1 MRKLSCICS
10 LFLLIAISVAV
21 SVTPVQKVSAFGGGA
36 GSSVSPYLISTCAE
50 LFAIDDTTANLS
62 ASYVFTSNVD
72 CSVGAEAPMPA
83 SGSTYFSGSLDGN
96 NYELR
101 GLNITCTSGTYCALF
116 SQVTGN
122 VVIKNLTIST
132 PVIDSSA
139 VALAYSAVLIGNA
152 STSPATA
159 VTISQVIITGGS
171 VTAAIVSPPSGDPY
185 TGSIV
190 GRVKMGAISN
200 SQSSA
205 TVTGSLNVGGLAG
218 ELGDQSGSCDSFGPN
233 ISGSSFSGSVSGL
246 KQLGGLVGSFGSGF
260 GLDNC
265 AISNSFNTGNV
276 SSASSCVHVG
286 GIVGYLFESTVVS
299 TYNTGDIGGSSCTS
313 TGGVVGKASGRN
325 TSATTKP
332 SVVRTYSSGQVSGS
346 GGVGGVVGTCEW
358 SLVSESYSS
367 GLVTAT
373 TSFGGG
379 LVGNN
384 YCSIQDSYSTGNV
397 DGAGNKGGLVGQNS
411 SYGSVTNSYSI
422 ASGRPFVHTTTG
434 TCTYNF
440 WDVSTGAGA
449 SSCATGKTTSLM
461 KTQATFTG
469 ASWDFAGVWNMNSLV
484 NNGYPTLRGA
494 ISDSVLPTLESGVL
508 NSNGT
513 TLVLTFSEVLRVK
526 TSPASAFSVSASGS
540 SSTPTNV
547 SISGS
552 TATLTLPSVISSTA
566 TVLVSYL
573 APTASS
579 LISNLAVQD
588 VAGNDAVSFSAISI
602 TNNSADLTVPT
613 LTSGALDANGTSLV
627 LTFSESLHATTAAA
641 SAFTVTAS
649 AVLLTPTSA
658 VVNGSTVVLTL
669 SPALGPLAVITV
681 AYVAPASNAATSN
694 AAVQDLAGNDA
705 ASFSGRSATNNSTA
719 DIIAP
724 TASWTEPTTPS
735 SSRIL
740 SYTLTF
746 SEAVSGI
753 AAGDFGTIGTATG
766 CVITTAS
773 NAANLS
779 VVITVTCSSDGTV
792 TLRLRSG
799 SVLDASSNTGPT
811 SDALATAV
819 TITSPAVTTTV
830 ASTTTSPAVTTTTV
844 VSTTTVQPTGTTTT
858 VTTAPSGTG
867 VTATTVPVTVT
878 TLAVG
883 QSSISTVTTVVGNT
897 NTSSTTVT
905 MQRDTKAVGAAAVVT
920 TTTKAPVVTTT
931 TIAKLA
937 VLNVPRT
944 ELGGSSVLIGGK
956 VVEGVITR
964 ENNRLTITA
973 GPMVV
978 RIWAVAA
985 DGSKLSLDADGRLR
999 VKAGDSVT
1007 VDATGFS
1014 FNTRVE
1020 VRLYSDPVLLGRT
1033 DVDDK
1038 GIMNAS
1044 YEIPQGIPSGNHNV
1058 VLAGERDGSPV
1069 TMALS
1074 VALGEQSSG
1083 NALAVVFIGVL
1094 VAAGVTALML
1104 PAFLRRRREDE
1115 SGE

>member
-21 SVTPVQKVSAFGGGA
+21 SVSPVQKVSAFAGGTGA
-36 GSSVSPYLISTCAE
+36 SGSPYQISTCAE
-50 LFAIDDTTANLS
+50 LLKIDDTTANLS
-62 ASYVFTSNVD
+62 KAFLLTGNID
-72 CSVGAEAPMPA
+72 CTGVTVSPMVN
-83 SGSTYFSGSLDGN
+83 GSTYFTGTLDGGGF
-96 NYELR
+96 EIK
-101 GLNITCTSGTYCALF
+101 GLSLSCSTVYCGLFHTVTSGTVKNIVFDAP
-116 SQVTGN
+116 
-122 VVIKNLTIST
+122 VV
-132 PVIDSSA
+132 
-139 VALAYSAVLIGNA
+139 A
-152 STSPATA
+152 STSSYVGVVAGSVGARTATA
-159 VTISQVIITGGS
+159 IFEDVVIRS
-171 VTAAIVSPPSGDPY
+171 MNVDASG
-185 TGSIV
+185 V
-190 GRVKMGAISN
+190 
-200 SQSSA
+200 
-205 TVTGSLNVGGLAG
+205 VGGIAG
-218 ELGDQSGSCDSFGPN
+218 ICTACSVAG
-233 ISGSSFSGSVSGL
+233 GSVSGSVDAGL
-246 KQLGGLVGSFGSGF
+246 DKVGGLFGLVGEALYSHLFSVGDVSTSADVSGR
-260 GLDNC
+260 DY
-265 AISNSFNTGNV
+265 
-276 SSASSCVHVG
+276 VG
-286 GIVGYLFESTVVS
+286 GIVGQAYRATYTSTVGVFQTTVS
-299 TYNTGDIGGSSCTS
+299 PTVSVTGRD
-313 TGGVVGKASGRN
+313 
-325 TSATTKP
+325 
-332 SVVRTYSSGQVSGS
+332 Y
-346 GGVGGVVGTCEW
+346 VGGVVGHTSYTGGFNFEDIGSHASVSGATYVGGIIGW
-358 SLVSESYSS
+358 SRGSSERVYRSYSTGELSQTNSSCGSGVGGITASNDSEGFLRIIESYS
-367 GLVTAT
+367 
-373 TSFGGG
+373 TSSITGACRFGG
-379 LVGNN
+379 LVGNASTN
-384 YCSIQDSYSTGNV
+384 RCTITDSFFRGSLTRAAGSTDSVIGGITGRGCTSITRGYAATNALQ
-397 DGAGNKGGLVGQNS
+397 AFGGGVSN
-411 SYGSVTNSYSI
+411 
-422 ASGRPFVHTTTG
+422 
-434 TCTYNF
+434 
-440 WDVSTGAGA
+440 DVSLVPVCTDVYWDME
-449 SSCATGKTTSLM
+449 SSGQSSTRCTATGKTSAQM
-461 KTQATFTG
+461 KTQATFTNF
-469 ASWDFAGVWNMNSLV
+469 DFASKWIIDSAV
-484 NNGYPTLRGA
+484 NNGYPFLLGVGV
-494 ISDSVLPTLESGVL
+494 SSLSG
-508 NSNGT
+508 
-513 TLVLTFSEVLRVK
+513 
-526 TSPASAFSVSASGS
+526 GS
-540 SSTPTNV
+540 SWTP
-547 SISGS
+547 
-552 TATLTLPSVISSTA
+552 P
-566 TVLVSYL
+566 
-573 APTASS
+573 
-579 LISNLAVQD
+579 D
-588 VAGNDAVSFSAISI
+588 V
-602 TNNSADLTVPT
+602 TVPT

-627 LTFSESLHATTAAA
+627 LTFSEPLHATTAAA

-658 VVNGSTVVLTL
+658 VVSGSTVVLTL
-669 SPALGPLAVITV
+669 SRALGPLAVITV

-735 SSRIL
+735 SSRTL

-753 AAGDFGTIGTATG
+753 VVGDFGTIGTATG

-773 NAANLS
+773 GAANLS

-944 ELGGSSVLIGGK
+944 EVGGSSVLIGGK

-1038 GIMNAS
+1038 GVMNAS
-1044 YEIPQGIPSGNHNV
+1044 YEIPEGIPSGNHNV

-1104 PAFLRRRREDE
+1104 PAFLRRRRKDE

>member
-1 MRKLSCICS
+1 MTFNEDVR
-10 LFLLIAISVAV
+10 AV
-21 SVTPVQKVSAFGGGA
+21 SGKF
-36 GSSVSPYLISTCAE
+36 
-50 LFAIDDTTANLS
+50 
-62 ASYVFTSNVD
+62 
-72 CSVGAEAPMPA
+72 
-83 SGSTYFSGSLDGN
+83 
-96 NYELR
+96 
-101 GLNITCTSGTYCALF
+101 
-116 SQVTGN
+116 
-122 VVIKNLTIST
+122 
-132 PVIDSSA
+132 
-139 VALAYSAVLIGNA
+139 
-152 STSPATA
+152 
-159 VTISQVIITGGS
+159 
-171 VTAAIVSPPSGDPY
+171 
-185 TGSIV
+185 
-190 GRVKMGAISN
+190 
-200 SQSSA
+200 
-205 TVTGSLNVGGLAG
+205 
-218 ELGDQSGSCDSFGPN
+218 
-233 ISGSSFSGSVSGL
+233 
-246 KQLGGLVGSFGSGF
+246 
-260 GLDNC
+260 
-265 AISNSFNTGNV
+265 
-276 SSASSCVHVG
+276 VHVC
-286 GIVGYLFESTVVS
+286 F
-299 TYNTGDIGGSSCTS
+299 
-313 TGGVVGKASGRN
+313 
-325 TSATTKP
+325 
-332 SVVRTYSSGQVSGS
+332 
-346 GGVGGVVGTCEW
+346 
-358 SLVSESYSS
+358 
-367 GLVTAT
+367 
-373 TSFGGG
+373 
-379 LVGNN
+379 
-384 YCSIQDSYSTGNV
+384 
-397 DGAGNKGGLVGQNS
+397 
-411 SYGSVTNSYSI
+411 
-422 ASGRPFVHTTTG
+422 
-434 TCTYNF
+434 
-440 WDVSTGAGA
+440 
-449 SSCATGKTTSLM
+449 
-461 KTQATFTG
+461 
-469 ASWDFAGVWNMNSLV
+469 
-484 NNGYPTLRGA
+484 
-494 ISDSVLPTLESGVL
+494 
-508 NSNGT
+508 SNGT
-513 TLVLTFSEVLRVK
+513 TCSSIGERIPADDTSRISIAGATVTINPEMELNVNSTHYVRVDVGAFEDFSGNTFAGIISDGGSSSLTVLGVYTVSADGSAPVFKRACMSADRTTLHLLYDEQLVAGTLVNGEFAVSVSGGAQSIQSVVVPNHAAHVTIRLVGAMSVGSSPQVSYSRHVSFGGIEDSNSNRSVNLTLIDASSASDCAGPLMTASLPTLGATGVLRNANIVLEFDETVQMQYGKQILLRNNTTSTLIETFSTNDTSRVTVSGNTLIINPTSDLPANSLISLHTIESGFVEDISGNDFRGWGSTTFFTFTTGSTSDTVAPDATSTPDVVDGSDSGTSDTDNITSDATPTVTVTASESGGTVTVRAEKSGVFHTCQMSGSTSGSACTLPSLADGVWLITTVHADVIGNTSSRSAAQSITVDSVDPTVSWTEPSTPTSSLTFTYSLTFSEAVSGILASDFSSTGTATGCVFAPSAAAANPSVSVSVTCTGNGSFVAQLK
-526 TSPASAFSVSASGS
+526 AGMVSDAAGNTGPASLAAATSV
-540 SSTPTNV
+540 
-547 SISGS
+547 
-552 TATLTLPSVISSTA
+552 
-566 TVLVSYL
+566 
-573 APTASS
+573 
-579 LISNLAVQD
+579 AV
-588 VAGNDAVSFSAISI
+588 A
-602 TNNSADLTVPT
+602 ADLT
-613 LTSGALDANGTSLV
+613 
-627 LTFSESLHATTAAA
+627 
-641 SAFTVTAS
+641 
-649 AVLLTPTSA
+649 
-658 VVNGSTVVLTL
+658 
-669 SPALGPLAVITV
+669 
-681 AYVAPASNAATSN
+681 
-694 AAVQDLAGNDA
+694 
-705 ASFSGRSATNNSTA
+705 
-719 DIIAP
+719 AP

-944 ELGGSSVLIGGK
+944 EVGGSSVLIGGK

-1104 PAFLRRRREDE
+1104 PAFLRRRRKDE

>member
-21 SVTPVQKVSAFGGGA
+21 SVSPVQKASAFAGGTGA
-36 GSSVSPYLISTCAE
+36 SGSPYQISTCAE
-50 LFAIDDTTANLS
+50 LLKIDDTTANLS
-62 ASYVFTSNVD
+62 KAYEFSNNVD
-72 CSVGAEAPMPA
+72 CSATSVVPMA
-83 SGSTYFSGSLDGN
+83 SGSTYFSGVLNGN
-96 NYELR
+96 NFSLS
-101 GLNITCTSGTYCALF
+101 GLSISCTTGWACALF
-116 SQVTGN
+116 LEVSGTPE
-122 VVIKNLTIST
+122 IKNLTVVSPSINSTGNTSNMITAALVAHSGTTSNPAFSNITISGGL
-132 PVIDSSA
+132 IDAGVRKSTGTSAAGSIAGSIYRGTVANSTSSA
-139 VALAYSAVLIGNA
+139 TVRGSLYVGGLVGLLGDQNETCSAGSPSLSGSSYSGNVSGSSYVGGLVGEFGPNRGKNICEIRNSFNSGTVTGTVGGTATTCSIIGGIAGQLWEATIEDSYNTGEINGTTNTCADVGGIVGWARGNA
-152 STSPATA
+152 STNAAFESPTFQR
-159 VTISQVIITGGS
+159 VYSTGP
-171 VTAAIVSPPSGDPY
+171 VSGKSSIG
-185 TGSIV
+185 GIV
-190 GRVKMGAISN
+190 GTCDRGDLLVAYSTGAIT
-200 SQSSA
+200 SS
-205 TVTGSLNVGGLAG
+205 SSYVGGLAG
-218 ELGDQSGSCDSFGPN
+218 R
-233 ISGSSFSGSVSGL
+233 
-246 KQLGGLVGSFGSGF
+246 
-260 GLDNC
+260 
-265 AISNSFNTGNV
+265 
-276 SSASSCVHVG
+276 SSC
-286 GIVGYLFESTVVS
+286 L
-299 TYNTGDIGGSSCTS
+299 TS
-313 TGGVVGKASGRN
+313 
-325 TSATTKP
+325 
-332 SVVRTYSSGQVSGS
+332 
-346 GGVGGVVGTCEW
+346 
-358 SLVSESYSS
+358 
-367 GLVTAT
+367 
-373 TSFGGG
+373 
-379 LVGNN
+379 
-384 YCSIQDSYSTGNV
+384 DSYSRSSVTGSSYV
-397 DGAGNKGGLVGQNS
+397 GGLVGQISYYGISRSYSTSASSGLVGLVSNS
-411 SYGSVTNSYSI
+411 SPTSC
-422 ASGRPFVHTTTG
+422 TG
-434 TCTYNF
+434 AF
-440 WDVSTGAGA
+440 WDKTLGSATSLCGAV
-449 SSCATGKTTSLM
+449 GKTTTEM
-461 KTQATFTG
+461 KTVSTFT
-469 ASWDFAGVWNMNSLV
+469 ALSWNFTVGSAVWTIDPAINDGYPFHSSAGVD
-484 NNGYPTLRGA
+484 
-494 ISDSVLPTLESGVL
+494 ISE
-508 NSNGT
+508 
-513 TLVLTFSEVLRVK
+513 
-526 TSPASAFSVSASGS
+526 
-540 SSTPTNV
+540 
-547 SISGS
+547 
-552 TATLTLPSVISSTA
+552 
-566 TVLVSYL
+566 
-573 APTASS
+573 
-579 LISNLAVQD
+579 
-588 VAGNDAVSFSAISI
+588 
-602 TNNSADLTVPT
+602 PT
-613 LTSGALDANGTSLV
+613 LTSGALGANGTTLV

-641 SAFTVTAS
+641 SAFRVTAS

-658 VVNGSTVVLTL
+658 VVSGSTVVLTL

-944 ELGGSSVLIGGK
+944 EVGGSSVLIGGK

-1104 PAFLRRRREDE
+1104 PAFLRRRRKDE